1 MTLKITLQKTEFGWD
16 DLVVTSGDE
25 KSLIRI
31 ESISRDK
38 VRLQINGSHEVKY
51 TRVPVTDR
59 SSEFKN

>member
-16 DLVVTSGDE
+16 DLVVTIGDE

-31 ESISRDK
+31 ESVSRDK

-51 TRVPVTDR
+51 TRVPVADR
-59 SSEFKN
+59 SLEFKN